1 MMIRRLFAVT
11 ALAALTACASSIQVN
26 HDFNPEASFA
36 AFQTFDWM
44 PESGRQSD
52 TRTAN
57 DLRER
62 RFRTATE
69 AYLTEKGF
77 RKVTS
82 GADFVVGYH
91 LTLENQVDYRT
102 VNTYWGPGWGYRGMY
117 PGGYY
122 GGYGGGMG
130 TSQTTA
136 YGYVQGTL
144 IIDIF
149 DVESRELVW
158 RGVGEGKVQEDL
170 TPQERDQRT
179 REAVEAILAA
189 FPPNG

>member
-1 MMIRRLFAVT
+1 MIIRRLFAVT
-11 ALAALTACASSIQVN
+11 ALVALAACASSIQVN
-26 HDFNPEASFA
+26 HDFNPQVSFA
-36 AFQTFDWM
+36 ALQTFDWM

-52 TRTAN
+52 TRAAN

-102 VNTYWGPGWGYRGMY
+102 VNTYWGSGWGYRGMY

-122 GGYGGGMG
+122 GGYGGGMAS
-130 TSQTTA
+130 SQTTA

-149 DVESRELVW
+149 DVESHELVW

-179 REAVEAILAA
+179 REAVEAILAD

>member
-1 MMIRRLFAVT
+1 MMIRRLLAVA
-11 ALAALTACASSIQVN
+11 ALATLTACFSVQVN
-26 HDFNPEASFA
+26 HDFNPKADFA
-36 AFQTFDWM
+36 ALQTFDWM
-44 PESGRQSD
+44 PESDHQSD
-52 TRTAN
+52 SSAAD

-91 LTLENQVDYRT
+91 LTVENEVDFQT
-102 VNTYWGPGWGYRGMY
+102 VNTYWGPRWDYGGMY
-117 PGGYY
+117 PDYYGGYY
-122 GGYGGGMG
+122 GGGMAP
-130 TSQTTA
+130 TRSTA
-136 YGYVQGTL
+136 RGYLQGTL

-149 DVESRELVW
+149 DVESEELVW
-158 RGVGEGKVQEDL
+158 RGVGEAQMEPDW
-170 TPQERDQRT
+170 TPQERDQNSRK
-179 REAVEAILAA
+179 AVRAILAA